1 MLLVSYRA
9 SPMLQS
15 RSLLRFIIIV
25 IALKI
30 LGLHYSAI
38 SCCVLFSRSK
48 TNLDQQLSPTKWVQN
63 SRSPN
68 LSFEGKKKRFVI

>member
-1 MLLVSYRA
+1 
-9 SPMLQS
+9 MLQS

-48 TNLDQQLSPTKWVQN
+48 TNLDQQLYFSPTKWVQN

-68 LSFEGKKKRFVI
+68 LSFEGKKNVLSFK